1 MCGEKSMRPYSASA
15 SAGSPPRVRG
25 KADVMHNIK
34 PDRGITPA
42 CAGKRKT
49 ARHCLE
55 QIQDHPRVCGEK
67 AGTDERRYKEAGSP
81 PRVRGKASRSVT
93 LSVTHRITPACA
105 GKSPTPHHRHSIHG
119 DHPRVCGEKQ
129 SVNIIIPHCWGSPP
143 RVRGKGPAGHNTD
156 GRSMDHPRVC
166 GEKTKESLKK

>member
-81 PRVRGKASRSVT
+81 PRVRGKA
-93 LSVTHRITPACA
+93 LHRTTGTASTGITPACA
-105 GKSPTPHHRHSIHG
+105 GKSRASTSSSRTVG
-119 DHPRVCGEKQ
+119 DHPRVCGEKAQ
-129 SVNIIIPHCWGSPP
+129 PDTIPTAAAWITPACA
-143 RVRGKGPAGHNTD
+143 GKRRLSAAAA
-156 GRSMDHPRVC
+156 RR
-166 GEKTKESLKK
+166 L